1 MRPTVSEQ
9 LAGLRRMLAEVVA
22 PEVADAYAA
31 DVLDDALAT
40 LDLLAERWADVPSFL
55 RWDIEATARVLE
67 LVGVAAP
74 PPPDDVLDLGA
85 LDTSAEEVRSLLVQA
100 MPAVLDDPLARDA
113 AVRLFRE
120 RAERYPL
127 AGRPRGGFA
136 AHSAR

>member
-31 DVLDDALAT
+31 DVLDGALAT
-40 LDLLAERWADVPSFL
+40 LDLLADAWADVPRFL

-67 LVGVAAP
+67 LVGVAVP

-85 LDTSAEEVRSLLVQA
+85 LDARAEEVRDLLVQA
-100 MPAVLDDPLARDA
+100 MPAVVDDPRARDA

-136 AHSAR
+136 AQSAR

>member
-31 DVLDDALAT
+31 DVLDDALTT
-40 LDLLAERWADVPSFL
+40 LDLLAEAWAHVPSFL

-74 PPPDDVLDLGA
+74 PPPDDVLDVVA
-85 LDTSAEEVRSLLVQA
+85 LDARAEEVRGLLVEA
-100 MPAVLDDPLARDA
+100 MPAVLDDPRARDSA
-113 AVRLFRE
+113 IRLFRE